1 MESTASTIAGVSF
14 SAREVLS
21 LVARDVRA
29 TESSNSRSTSFCS
42 LKESRN

>member
-14 SAREVLS
+14 SASEALS

-29 TESSNSRSTSFCS
+29 TESSSSRSTSFCS
-42 LKESRN
+42 LNESRN